1 MAKFGFGQ
9 SVKRVEDARLIKGE
23 GHYTTDTQ
31 VPGQVVG
38 YVMRSPVAHARIS
51 GLDVSAAEAAP
62 GVLTVLTGAELA
74 AAGAN
79 NLPCLVP
86 IKNHDGT
93 DRSDPGRQILATDV
107 VRHVGDQI
115 AFVVA
120 ETMAQAKDAADL
132 ITVDYDTRPAVSDL
146 LKALEP
152 SAPKVHEQT
161 DSNLCFDWVYGDAGI
176 TDQAF
181 VKAAKTVKINL
192 INNKVIANSMEPRA
206 AVCEW
211 DAANGKL
218 TMHCG
223 TQGGWMFQDMLAEQV
238 LKLPKEKV
246 RVVTPDVGGGF
257 GMKGFFYTEY
267 AMAAFAARKI
277 DRPVAW
283 FSERGEGFLSDV
295 MGRDHITTAELA
307 FDADNKVQAM
317 RVTVH
322 AGMGA
327 YLSMFAPFIPTYAAL
342 KVLPGV
348 YDIKSLTYRVKGI
361 FTHTTPVDAYRG
373 AGRPES
379 IYCVERAMDA
389 AARQLGV
396 DPIALRKQNY
406 VMPAQM
412 PYKSSAGETYDTG
425 EFAKVTDLAMA
436 KHGYDGFASRKS
448 QSEAKGLLRGLGLA
462 YYIESTMGNPEEA
475 AAIKFVDDG
484 TVEVWVG
491 TQTNG
496 QGHETAYAQ
505 VFADALGIDMDKIRI
520 KQGDTDVVK
529 FGGGTGGS
537 RSLTAQG
544 VAIRAGAREVIK
556 KGIEAAAAQLETAA
570 ADIAYEDGT
579 FTVKGTDKRVD
590 LFTLAKSAKA
600 KPGNIDGLNADVKI
614 KLDAWT
620 FPNGCHIAE
629 VEVDPDTGVT
639 KVDRYTVVDDFGK
652 VLNPMLVAGQVHGG
666 VAQGIGQ
673 ALLEHVVYDDS
684 AQLIS
689 GSFMDY
695 TMPRADDLPMFDT
708 DTYEVLCKNNEM
720 GIKGCGEAGSVGACG
735 AVMNALLDALSPL
748 GVERVDMPATPEKVW
763 QLIEAGRMN
772 KAA

>member
-9 SVKRVEDARLIKGE
+9 SVKRVEDARLVKGE
-23 GHYTTDTQ
+23 GRYTVDIS
-31 VPGQVVG
+31 VPGQAVG
-38 YVMRSPVAHARIS
+38 YVLRSPVAHATITS
-51 GLDVSAAEAAP
+51 IDTSAAEAAP
-62 GVLTVLTGAELA
+62 GVLCVVTGKELA
-74 AAGAN
+74 AADAN

-86 IKNHDGT
+86 LKNHDGT
-93 DRSDPGRQILATDV
+93 DRADPGRQILAVDK
-107 VRHVGDQI
+107 VRHVGDHV

-120 ETMAQAKDAADL
+120 ETMEQAKDAADL
-132 ITVDYDTRPAVSDL
+132 ITVDYDTHPAVADM
-146 LKALEP
+146 LKAIEP
-152 SAPKVHEQT
+152 GAPLVHDST
-161 DSNLCFDWVYGDAGI
+161 GSNLCFDWVHGDAGA

-181 VKAAKTVKINL
+181 ASAAKTVKIDL
-192 INNKVIANSMEPRA
+192 INNKVVANSMEPRA
-206 AVCEW
+206 CVAEW
-211 DAANGKL
+211 DAAEGKL
-218 TMHCG
+218 TMHAG

-238 LKLPKEKV
+238 LKLPKDKV
-246 RVVTPDVGGGF
+246 RVITPDVGGGF
-257 GMKGFFYTEY
+257 GMKAFFYPEY
-267 AMAAFAARKI
+267 AMAAWTARKTG
-277 DRPVAW
+277 RPVAW
-283 FSERGEGFLSDV
+283 TAERTEAFLSDV

-307 FDADNKVQAM
+307 FDANNKILAL
-317 RVTVH
+317 RVMVH

-348 YDIKSLTYRVKGI
+348 YDIKTLTYRVKGI

-379 IYCVERAMDA
+379 IYCIERLMDA
-389 AARQLGV
+389 AARELGV
-396 DPIALRKQNY
+396 DAIELRKQNY
-406 VMPAQM
+406 IKPEQM
-412 PYKSSAGETYDTG
+412 PYTTPAGETYDTG
-425 EFAKVTDLAMA
+425 EFAKVTDLALA
-436 KHGYDGFASRKS
+436 KHGYDSFASRKA
-448 QSEAKGLLRGLGLA
+448 QSEAKGLLRGIGLA

-505 VFADALGIDMDKIRI
+505 VFAEALGIDMDRIRV

-544 VAIRAGAREVIK
+544 VAIRAGAREVIR
-556 KGIEAAAAQLETAA
+556 KGIEAAAQQFETAA
-570 ADIAYEDGT
+570 ADIAYEDGV
-579 FTVKGTDKRVD
+579 FKVKGTDKQVD
-590 LFTLAKSAKA
+590 LFTLARTVKA
-600 KPGNIDGLNADVKI
+600 QPGSIDGLNADVKI
-614 KLDAWT
+614 KLNAWT

-673 ALLEHVVYDDS
+673 ALYEQVVYDDT

-695 TMPRADDLPMFDT
+695 TMPRADNLPSFDT

-720 GIKGCGEAGSVGACG
+720 GVKGCGEAGSVGACG
-735 AVMNALLDALSPL
+735 AVMNALLDALAPL
-748 GVERVDMPATPEKVW
+748 GVDRVDMPATPEKVW
-763 QLIEAGRMN
+763 QYIQGARVA